1 MMHLQGNLGNLEQIQ
16 KQTIIVIHPGSL
28 YVRIG
33 RASDSNPHTELHA
46 IARKRYPGGLKHCDS
61 MLPPLAHMTGEV
73 LQEMEDCRLQVS
85 HTLQSCLQSDGRRR
99 YATPPQQIAAFNRRV
114 QPEVISSSGGEWTK
128 QEGNCVIGNEVL
140 HINPALDY
148 NVHFPIRRGEL
159 NVHSGVGG
167 SLTSVLTDLQDIWS
181 WVIQF
186 KLDIPISDL
195 KHYRAVLIV
204 PDIYN
209 RHYLRELMTLLLNK
223 MGFGS
228 CFLLQDHVAATFG
241 AGLPCACVIDCG
253 HQKTSVSCVEDGIS
267 HPATRVRIGYG
278 GGDITQSLHWLLQK
292 CAFPYKG
299 CDPGNNSLDALLLQN
314 LKHDSCHINL
324 DVCGCTERQFLIQQ
338 PKLTCISYTIQM
350 ADECLIAPL
359 GFFSPELLGVT
370 GVKSVVTQE
379 RSTGDPQD
387 PHDAD
392 YLRETSRRGAKEVL
406 EPTPE
411 GVNPE
416 SGGGGG
422 GEEDIVVDA
431 MLESQPGV
439 APQPTEFVLSPGQL
453 LGLDQAILQS
463 IDRCG
468 SDDLKRKMYSS
479 ILIVGGGMKFQGIST
494 WLQNRIALQI
504 PYMLRS
510 EQMDIVTAPKEMD
523 PQITSWIG
531 ASILCCLESA
541 QELWIH
547 PKEWEKYSVKILRER
562 APFMW

>member
-228 CFLLQDHVAATFG
+228 CFLLQ
-241 AGLPCACVIDCG
+241 
-253 HQKTSVSCVEDGIS
+253 VSKFQDVNNKMIM
-267 HPATRVRIGYG
+267 
-278 GGDITQSLHWLLQK
+278 LLRHLVQ
-292 CAFPYKG
+292 
-299 CDPGNNSLDALLLQN
+299 
-314 LKHDSCHINL
+314 
-324 DVCGCTERQFLIQQ
+324 VCPVLVSST
-338 PKLTCISYTIQM
+338 
-350 ADECLIAPL
+350 
-359 GFFSPELLGVT
+359 
-370 GVKSVVTQE
+370 VVTRKHLFLVWKMGSVIQLP
-379 RSTGDPQD
+379 GDSMF
-387 PHDAD
+387 
-392 YLRETSRRGAKEVL
+392 L
-406 EPTPE
+406 
-411 GVNPE
+411 NP
-416 SGGGGG
+416 SN
-422 GEEDIVVDA
+422 A
-431 MLESQPGV
+431 
-439 APQPTEFVLSPGQL
+439 AN
-453 LGLDQAILQS
+453 A
-463 IDRCG
+463 
-468 SDDLKRKMYSS
+468 
-479 ILIVGGGMKFQGIST
+479 
-494 WLQNRIALQI
+494 
-504 PYMLRS
+504 
-510 EQMDIVTAPKEMD
+510 
-523 PQITSWIG
+523 
-531 ASILCCLESA
+531 
-541 QELWIH
+541 
-547 PKEWEKYSVKILRER
+547 
-562 APFMW
+562 